1 MEELLLAYDWLRLM
15 DAVNEQL
22 GIAKTKLSEAGKFKK
37 EQGWLSEAQGLL
49 TKDQEGRQALLDQA
63 LLLPELASVRRE
75 HAAEL
80 VAPWADALEHLH
92 AGIVFHAGLRSPLLE
107 ALFPHKKFE
116 VLRRADLEAASAYG
130 EDFLRRLKGAYV
142 DRLLA
147 HEDFAFAKES
157 VAQVEARYAALSPD
171 AGPELEPAA
180 AEALR
185 QALTSGAT
193 QAELLLKQARLL
205 AEAALCPVPGVFA
218 ELSLRSRPKPR
229 AGAKPKK
236 DEPSEAPSKVEVQA
250 APEPAPE
257 APAKK
262 PKKPKKDEPS
272 EVPAKVEVQAAP
284 APAPEATAKEP
295 KKPKKAKDKP
305 EAAAP
310 L

>member
-22 GIAKTKLSEAGKFKK
+22 GIAKTKLGEAGKFKK

-49 TKDQEGRQALLDQA
+49 TKDQESRQALLEQA

-75 HAAEL
+75 HAADL

-107 ALFPHKKFE
+107 ALFPHKKFD
-116 VLRRADLEAASAYG
+116 VLRRADLDAAAAYG

-171 AGPELEPAA
+171 AGPELEPSV
-180 AEALR
+180 AEEVR
-185 QALTSGAT
+185 QALLKGAT

-205 AEAALCPVPGVFA
+205 AEAALCPAPGIFA
-218 ELSLRSRPKPR
+218 ELSLRNRPKPR
-229 AGAKPKK
+229 AGAKAKK
-236 DEPSEAPSKVEVQA
+236 DEPSETPTKVEVQA

-262 PKKPKKDEPS
+262 PKKPKK
-272 EVPAKVEVQAAP
+272 
-284 APAPEATAKEP
+284 
-295 KKPKKAKDKP
+295 AKDKP